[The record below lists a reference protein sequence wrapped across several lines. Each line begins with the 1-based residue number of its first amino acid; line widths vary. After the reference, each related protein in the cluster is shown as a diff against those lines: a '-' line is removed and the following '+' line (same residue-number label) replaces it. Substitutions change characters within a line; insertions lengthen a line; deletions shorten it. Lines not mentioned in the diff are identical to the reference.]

1 MTNRS
6 VTDSEHLSAVSPAT
20 RRLFFA
26 LWPDE
31 ATREQLAHITRKA
44 VRGSGGRPIPVENL
58 HSTLV
63 FLGSVPEDR
72 FTQVAA
78 AAAQLRHAP
87 IELTFDSLEHW
98 SKPRLLCLACSRP
111 PESAPVLAASLAKLL
126 LGQGLTPD
134 PKPYRPHITIAR
146 KVVKPHELGSPHPL
160 VWLVDKIALV
170 DSVTAPEGSRYTVLE
185 QWPLRA

>member
-63 FLGSVPEDR
+63 FLGSVPEIASR
-72 FTQVAA
+72 RSPRRPLSCATHPSSSRSTAWSTGPSPGCSASPAA
-78 AAAQLRHAP
+78 ARPSPHLSWRRLSRSCCWGKGLRQIRSP
-87 IELTFDSLEHW
+87 IDRIS
-98 SKPRLLCLACSRP
+98 P
-111 PESAPVLAASLAKLL
+111 SLARWSSRTSS
-126 LGQGLTPD
+126 G
-134 PKPYRPHITIAR
+134 PHIR
-146 KVVKPHELGSPHPL
+146 SSGSSTRSPSSTP
-160 VWLVDKIALV
+160 
-170 DSVTAPEGSRYTVLE
+170 
-185 QWPLRA
+185 